1 MDERMLKYTAARMGL
16 GLNYVDKEEKISL
29 LLSQLWE
36 IFGEKAILK
45 GGTAL
50 NRVYLAKIG
59 ATRFSEDID
68 IDYFNGNVE
77 VSAREIIEGMK
88 KIEEFN
94 VKGPR
99 ILHRTFRFDCYYT
112 NALGNRDRV
121 KVEFYLSRPPY
132 IEAKVELVK
141 SPFIDSYP
149 TMFTVYS
156 LEDLLAK
163 KIVALYN
170 RMEGKDI
177 YDVFHALNMEFEMEK
192 FLKAL
197 ELTLTFYRIEGDF
210 WRALISKLNQAKK
223 NARQVG
229 NSTNHFIPK
238 TLRPNWEE
246 LIESLRF
253 RIEELLNNKIQ
264 RRQGKTYG

>member
-1 MDERMLKYTAARMGL
+1 MDERTLKYTAARTGL

-50 NRVYLAKIG
+50 SRVYLAKIG
-59 ATRFSEDID
+59 AARFSEDID
-68 IDYFNGNVE
+68 IDYFNSNVE
-77 VSAREIIEGMK
+77 ASAKEVIDGMK
-88 KIEEFN
+88 NIKGFS

-112 NALGNRDRV
+112 NTLGNRDRV

-132 IEAKVELVK
+132 IEARVELVK

-149 TMFTVYS
+149 TMFRVYS
-156 LEDLLAK
+156 TEDLLAK

-177 YDVFHALNMEFEMEK
+177 YDLFHALSMEFDMDK

-197 ELTLTFYRIEGDF
+197 ELTTKFYHIEGDF
-210 WRALISKLNQAKK
+210 WNELTVKLAQAKK
-223 NARQVG
+223 NASQIG

-253 RIEELLNNKIQ
+253 MIEEL
-264 RRQGKTYG
+264 RSVVEE

>member
-1 MDERMLKYTAARMGL
+1 MDERILKYTAARTGL

-36 IFGEKAILK
+36 ILGEKAILK

-50 NRVYLAKIG
+50 NRVYLAKVG
-59 ATRFSEDID
+59 AARFSEDID
-68 IDYFNGNVE
+68 IDYFNGNVDT
-77 VSAREIIEGMK
+77 SAKEIIDGMK
-88 KIEEFN
+88 KIKDFN

-99 ILHRTFRFDCYYT
+99 ILHRTFRFDCYYINT
-112 NALGNRDRV
+112 LGNRDRV

-132 IEAKVELVK
+132 VEAEVELVK

-149 TMFTVYS
+149 TMFRVYS

-177 YDVFHALNMEFEMEK
+177 YDVFHTFNMAFEMEK

-197 ELTLTFYRIEGDF
+197 ELTTKFYRIEGDF
-210 WRALISKLNQAKK
+210 WGELISKLSQAKK
-223 NARQVG
+223 NARQIG

-253 RIEELLNNKIQ
+253 RIEELFK
-264 RRQGKTYG
+264 

>member
-1 MDERMLKYTAARMGL
+1 MDERILKYTAARTGL
-16 GLNYVDKEEKISL
+16 GLNYIDKEEKISL
-29 LLSQLWE
+29 LLSQLWR

-50 NRVYLAKIG
+50 NRVYLAKVG
-59 ATRFSEDID
+59 AARFSGDID

-77 VSAREIIEGMK
+77 TSAKEIIDGMR
-88 KIEEFN
+88 KIKDFN

-99 ILHRTFRFDCYYT
+99 ILHRTFRFACYYT
-112 NALGNRDRV
+112 NTLGNRDRV
-121 KVEFYLSRPPY
+121 KVEFYLSRAPY
-132 IEAKVELVK
+132 VEARIELVK

-149 TMFTVYS
+149 TMFRVYS

-197 ELTLTFYRIEGDF
+197 NLNTKFYHIEEDF
-210 WRALISKLNQAKK
+210 RGGLISRLGQAKK
-223 NARQVG
+223 NARYIG

-253 RIEELLNNKIQ
+253 KIEELFK
-264 RRQGKTYG
+264 

>member
-1 MDERMLKYTAARMGL
+1 MDERMLKLIAAKTGL

-36 IFGEKAILK
+36 IFGEKAIIK

-50 NRVYLAKIG
+50 NRVYLANIG
-59 ATRFSEDID
+59 AARFSEDID
-68 IDYFNGNVE
+68 IDYFNGDVE
-77 VSAREIIEGMK
+77 ASAQEIVEGMK
-88 KIEEFN
+88 KIKGFN

-112 NALGNRDRV
+112 NTLENRDRV

-141 SPFIDSYP
+141 SPFIDTYP
-149 TMFTVYS
+149 TMFRVYS

-163 KIVALYN
+163 KVVALYR

-177 YDVFHALNMEFEMEK
+177 YDVFHALNMAFEMDK

-197 ELTLTFYRIEGDF
+197 ELTLKFYHIERDF
-210 WRALISKLNQAKK
+210 WEGLINRLSQAKE
-223 NARQVG
+223 NARQIG

-253 RIEELLNNKIQ
+253 RVEEFL
-264 RRQGKTYG
+264 

>member
-1 MDERMLKYTAARMGL
+1 MDERILKHTAAKTGL

-29 LLSQLWE
+29 ILNQLWE

-50 NRVYLAKIG
+50 NRVYLAKID
-59 ATRFSEDID
+59 AARFSEDID
-68 IDYFNGNVE
+68 IDYFNGDVGK
-77 VSAREIIEGMK
+77 SAREVIDGMRN
-88 KIEEFN
+88 IGGFN

-121 KVEFYLSRPPY
+121 KVEFYLSKPPY

-149 TMFTVYS
+149 TMFRAYS
-156 LEDLLAK
+156 VEDLLAK

-177 YDVFHALNMEFEMEK
+177 YDVFHALNMSFKGDK

-197 ELTLTFYRIEGDF
+197 ELTIKFYHIEGNF
-210 WRALISKLNQAKK
+210 WDELINRLSQAKK
-223 NARQVG
+223 NARHIG

-246 LIESLRF
+246 LINSLRF
-253 RIEELLNNKIQ
+253 RIEELFK
-264 RRQGKTYG
+264 

>member
-1 MDERMLKYTAARMGL
+1 MDERMLKYTAAKTGL

-50 NRVYLAKIG
+50 NRVYLARIG
-59 ATRFSEDID
+59 VARFSEDID

-77 VSAREIIEGMK
+77 TSAREIVEGMK
-88 KIEEFN
+88 KIKGFN

-99 ILHRTFRFDCYYT
+99 VLHRTFRFDCYYINT
-112 NALGNRDRV
+112 FGNRDRV

-149 TMFTVYS
+149 TMFRVYS

-170 RMEGKDI
+170 RMEGKDV
-177 YDVFHALNMEFEMEK
+177 YDVFHVLNMEFEMDK

-197 ELTLTFYRIEGDF
+197 ELTLKFYHIEEDF
-210 WRALISKLNQAKK
+210 WEELISRLSQARK
-223 NARQVG
+223 NTCQIG

-253 RIEELLNNKIQ
+253 RVEGFFNEGNL
-264 RRQGKTYG
+264 

>member
-1 MDERMLKYTAARMGL
+1 MDERILRYTAARTGL
-16 GLNYVDKEEKISL
+16 GLNYIDKEEKISL

-36 IFGEKAILK
+36 ILGEKAILK

-50 NRVYLAKIG
+50 NRVYLAKVG
-59 ATRFSEDID
+59 AARFSEDID

-77 VSAREIIEGMK
+77 TSAREIIDGMK
-88 KIEEFN
+88 KIKDFN

-99 ILHRTFRFDCYYT
+99 ILHRTFRFDCYYINT
-112 NALGNRDRV
+112 LDNRDRV

-132 IEAKVELVK
+132 VEAWVELVK

-149 TMFTVYS
+149 TMFRVYS

-177 YDVFHALNMEFEMEK
+177 YDVFHTFNMKFEMKK

-197 ELTLTFYRIEGDF
+197 ELTTKFYLIEGDF
-210 WRALISKLNQAKK
+210 WGELISRLSQEKK
-223 NARQVG
+223 NARQIG

-253 RIEELLNNKIQ
+253 RIEELFK
-264 RRQGKTYG
+264 

>member
-1 MDERMLKYTAARMGL
+1 MDERMLKYTAARTGL
-16 GLNYVDKEEKISL
+16 GLNYVDKEERISY

-36 IFGEKAILK
+36 IFGEKTILK

-59 ATRFSEDID
+59 AARFSEDID
-68 IDYFNGNVE
+68 IDYFNGSVE
-77 VSAREIIEGMK
+77 TSASEIIDGIK
-88 KIEEFN
+88 KIKGFN

-112 NALGNRDRV
+112 NTLGNRDRV

-141 SPFIDSYP
+141 SPFVDGYP
-149 TMFTVYS
+149 TMFRVYS

-163 KIVALYN
+163 KFTALYN

-177 YDVFHALNMEFEMEK
+177 YDVFHALNMEFEMDK

-197 ELTLTFYRIEGDF
+197 KLTLEFYHIEGDF
-210 WRALISKLNQAKK
+210 WEGLIIKLSEAKK
-223 NARQVG
+223 NARWIG

-238 TLRPNWEE
+238 ALRPNWEE

-253 RIEELLNNKIQ
+253 RIEELFK
-264 RRQGKTYG
+264 

>member
-1 MDERMLKYTAARMGL
+1 MDERILKYTAARTGL

-36 IFGEKAILK
+36 IFGKKTILK

-59 ATRFSEDID
+59 AARFSEDID
-68 IDYFNGNVE
+68 IDYLNGNVDT
-77 VSAREIIEGMK
+77 SAKEIIDGMK
-88 KIEEFN
+88 KIKDFT

-99 ILHRTFRFDCYYT
+99 ILHRTFRFDCYYINT
-112 NALGNRDRV
+112 LGNRDRMKV
-121 KVEFYLSRPPY
+121 KFYLSRPPY
-132 IEAKVELVK
+132 VEAEVELVK

-149 TMFTVYS
+149 TMFRVYS

-177 YDVFHALNMEFEMEK
+177 YDVLHTLNMRFEMEK

-197 ELTLTFYRIEGDF
+197 ELNTKFYRIEGDF
-210 WRALISKLNQAKK
+210 WDGLISKLSQAKK
-223 NARQVG
+223 NARQIG

-238 TLRPNWEE
+238 ALRPNWEE
-246 LIESLRF
+246 LIESLNF
-253 RIEELLNNKIQ
+253 RIEELFK
-264 RRQGKTYG
+264 